1 MLTVLQALWQDS
13 AQDRPLLWWNSH
25 FNGESVLKKQLNK
38 YMLKDSSWQC
48 QMLLKIKQAY
58 ETMAVERTVSE
69 GLGNVVM
76 MLQRHE
82 QSGRGRRVTI

>member
-1 MLTVLQALWQDS
+1 
-13 AQDRPLLWWNSH
+13 
-25 FNGESVLKKQLNK
+25 
-38 YMLKDSSWQC
+38 
-48 QMLLKIKQAY
+48 MLLKIKQAY

-76 MLQRHE
+76 ILQRHE

>member
-1 MLTVLQALWQDS
+1 
-13 AQDRPLLWWNSH
+13 
-25 FNGESVLKKQLNK
+25 
-38 YMLKDSSWQC
+38 MLKDSSWQC

-76 MLQRHE
+76 ILQRHE